1 MSGLAGDIQATPAQV
16 VDRAIALKIARPG
29 DRICVA
35 GPSGQAATV
44 ALCRRGF
51 DRVECALEATSH
63 GADESGDLL
72 LVVGQM
78 TAGDLAATVRR
89 TVRLLRDGGALM
101 IQLASPGDG
110 ATVRNVLAALRY
122 SIGSVLIDRAQGRL
136 VTYTLNRPAPLRKA
150 G

>member
-1 MSGLAGDIQATPAQV
+1 MSGPAAVTLASPAQV
-16 VDRAIALKIARPG
+16 VDRAIALKIACSG

-35 GPSGQAATV
+35 GPYGLAATV

-51 DRVECALEATSH
+51 ERVECARNATCD
-63 GADESGDLL
+63 GADETGDLL
-72 LVVGQM
+72 LVVGPM
-78 TAGDLAATVRR
+78 TPGDLTATVRR

-101 IQLASPGDG
+101 IQLAHPGDG
-110 ATVRNVLAALRY
+110 AAVRNALAALRY
-122 SIGSVLIDRAQGRL
+122 SIAGVVIDRSGGRL